1 MQLKMVLPGDTNE
14 IIEER
19 EMFALSHIK
28 NKKVVGLTSFLQQH
42 SAVMVFSFT
51 VPDTRA
57 VAVSFDQ
64 RRTGCCKDLGGQT
77 TGMLSL
83 GVATNSLGWVVPLD
97 LDKPDPVLN

>member
-42 SAVMVFSFT
+42 SAAMVFSFT

-64 RRTGCCKDLGGQT
+64 RTGCCKDLRWANHWNVLPRGGY
-77 TGMLSL
+77 LPK
-83 GVATNSLGWVVPLD
+83 VWVG
-97 LDKPDPVLN
+97 